1 MCSACGVLG
10 GGPDWIDRVGNP
22 DGVGHHHDL
31 TRGAERQRRAAL
43 VNLLLWPSRMMLVD
57 HGNQLSVRG
66 PTGRTELVES
76 LSHVWAA
83 ADKLSGRPIDLLDP
97 EQIESF
103 YGN

>member
-22 DGVGHHHDL
+22 DGVGHHDDL
-31 TRGAERQRRAAL
+31 TRGAERQRGGAL

-66 PTGRTELVES
+66 KPGGRNWSKVCPRLGGGRQAIG
-76 LSHVWAA
+76 AA
-83 ADKLSGRPIDLLDP
+83 HRPA
-97 EQIESF
+97 
-103 YGN
+103 